1 MRSSKV
7 GNHVKSFCC
16 LCIKASW
23 QTAVSY
29 AISFTALKE
38 RTDNNPHGIRE
49 FEFRFGN
56 FITELESKIGYAFI
70 DRTLAAESLNHGGRH
85 ESWYL
90 LDGQRKSIPRND
102 RLSLHGNA
110 ALYYLLAQ
118 DWYTGDWDKGTAT
131 CVSRVEFGVCRSAT
145 N

>member
-1 MRSSKV
+1 M
-7 GNHVKSFCC
+7 
-16 LCIKASW
+16 
-23 QTAVSY
+23 
-29 AISFTALKE
+29 
-38 RTDNNPHGIRE
+38 E

-70 DRTLAAESLNHGGRH
+70 DRTLAEESLNHGGRH

-90 LDGQRKSIPRND
+90 LDRQRESIPRND
-102 RLSLHGNA
+102 RLSLYGNA

-118 DWYTGDWDKGTAT
+118 DWYTGDWDKDTAT
-131 CVSRVEFGVCRSAT
+131 SVSRVEFGVCHSAT